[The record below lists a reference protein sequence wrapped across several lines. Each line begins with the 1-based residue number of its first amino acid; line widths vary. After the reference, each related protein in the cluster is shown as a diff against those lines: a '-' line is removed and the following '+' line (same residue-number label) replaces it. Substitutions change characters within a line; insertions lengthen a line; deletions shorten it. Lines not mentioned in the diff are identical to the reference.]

1 MTNLNYQIMA
11 GIFQYVKN
19 QDFPERYISPEK
31 LFSYLQANLSDCI
44 TEIGKSSLGKPIY
57 KLSLGNGPVKVAAWS
72 QMHGNESTATLA
84 MLDLLEFFKAH
95 DEVKQKLFLALTLD
109 FIFMLNPDGSEVW
122 TRRNAFDID
131 INRDFLKESSIEMR
145 ILKNFIKDTKYDYA
159 LNLHDQRTIFS
170 ADKDLPATLSF
181 LAPSQDTERSLT
193 ENRKKSMAIISAI
206 FIQMQQFLPNQIA
219 RYNDEFYPTSSGDN
233 LMKFGI
239 PTILFEGGFYP
250 NDYGRQQTRKYYTYA
265 LFYALKTMAVLRGDT
280 VGYEAYFRI
289 PENKESH
296 FDIIYRNVKLNT
308 DFDCV
313 LDVAVQYKEI
323 FDAEISNIKL
333 IPYVVE
339 VGDLG
344 RKKAWQEV
352 DCTGRK
358 FVSQNKFPKL
368 DAEINFSIE

>member
-1 MTNLNYQIMA
+1 MA

-19 QDFPERYISPEK
+19 QNFPERYISPEK
-31 LFSYLQANLSDCI
+31 LFSYLQDNLGDYIS
-44 TEIGKSSLGKPIY
+44 EIGKSSLGKPIY
-57 KLSLGNGPVKVAAWS
+57 KLSLGNGPVKVSAWS

-84 MLDLLEFFKAH
+84 MLDLIEILETD
-95 DEVKQKLFLALTLD
+95 DEVKKRLFSAISLD

-122 TRRNAFDID
+122 TRRNALDID

-145 ILKNFIKDTKYDYA
+145 LLKKFLSEKKYDYA

-170 ADKDLPATLSF
+170 TDKEHPATLSF
-181 LAPSQDTERSLT
+181 LAPSEDVERSLT
-193 ENRKKSMAIISAI
+193 ENRKKSMAIIAGV
-206 FIQMQQFLPNQIA
+206 FMQMQTMIPNQIA

-233 LMKFGI
+233 LMKSGI

-250 NDYGRQQTRKYYTYA
+250 NDYQREKTRIFYTYA
-265 LFYALKTMAVLRGDT
+265 LFYALKSMAVLKGDSI
-280 VGYEAYFRI
+280 GYETYFSI

-308 DFDCV
+308 DFDCI

-323 FDAEISNIKL
+323 FDENEKNIKL
-333 IPYVVE
+333 VPFVAE

-344 RKKAWQEV
+344 RKKGWKEV
-352 DCTGRK
+352 DCTGK
-358 FVSQNKFPKL
+358 QFISQNKFPKL
-368 DAEINFSIE
+368 DAEVNFSIE